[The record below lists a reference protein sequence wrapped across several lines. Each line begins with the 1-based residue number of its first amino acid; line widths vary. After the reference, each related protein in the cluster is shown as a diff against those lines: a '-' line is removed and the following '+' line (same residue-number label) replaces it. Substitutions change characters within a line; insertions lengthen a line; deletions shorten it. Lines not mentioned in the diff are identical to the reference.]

1 MIELIR
7 SKDVDGI
14 LKIVD
19 YMVIFVKDGSNILE
33 EVVEANLKR
42 IALKYPKLDV
52 YGMELDEF
60 NNYLLYKKKKKINFG
75 SLYILNNNAINSMP
89 FFMRTSK
96 INEYIC

>member
-7 SKDVDGI
+7 SNDVDGI

-19 YMVIFVKDGSNILE
+19 YMVILVKDESKILE
-33 EVVEANLKR
+33 EVVEANLNR
-42 IALKYPKLDV
+42 IALKNPKLGV
-52 YGMELDEF
+52 YVMELDEF
-60 NNYLLYKKKKKINFG
+60 NNYLLCKKKKKINYG
-75 SLYILNNNAINSMP
+75 SIYILNNNAINSMP